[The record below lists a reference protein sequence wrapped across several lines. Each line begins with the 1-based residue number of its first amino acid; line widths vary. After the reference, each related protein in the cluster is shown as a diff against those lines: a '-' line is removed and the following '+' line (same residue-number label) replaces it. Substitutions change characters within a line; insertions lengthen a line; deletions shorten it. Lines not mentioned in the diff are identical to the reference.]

1 MNITKDHWIES
12 AIRKPLD
19 GGADMPIR
27 RALVMH
33 FTSGATAMSSIEF
46 WVSQWATSRGV
57 CAHIVIDR
65 DGTIYQCRPFNRTAG
80 HAGRSIWT
88 DPNTGV
94 KYQTPNSVTIGI
106 EFANAGD
113 SANAEGKA
121 FGGSF
126 TCPAGSD
133 LARHKNGG
141 PLTYWERF
149 PAVQIEAGKRVAAA
163 LIERYNLDDVVGHDD
178 IAPGRKNDPGPLF
191 PMPLFKQLLAK

>member
-1 MNITKDHWIES
+1 MSITEDHWTES
-12 AIRKPLD
+12 AIREPIL

-33 FTSGATAMSSIEF
+33 FTSGASAMSSIKY
-46 WVSQWATSRGV
+46 WRSPAAQGS
-57 CAHIVIDR
+57 CAHVVIDR

-80 HAGRSIWT
+80 HAGRSMWT

-141 PLTYWERF
+141 PLTHWERF
-149 PAVQIEAGKRVAAA
+149 PKAQIDAGMMLAKA

-178 IAPGRKNDPGPLF
+178 IAPSRKNDPGPLF
-191 PMPLFKQLLAK
+191 PMPMFKQLLNK